1 MISQTAEYALRAV
14 VHLASV
20 DQSGTTSQTTQQIA
34 DATQVPVGYLSKV
47 LQGLSRAGVIASQR
61 GLGGG
66 WSLSRAAAAISVF
79 DVVQPVDPIRRI
91 EECPLGLEAH
101 GTALC
106 PLHRSLDEAAANL
119 EKSFR
124 ETTIAILIANPSSA
138 ALCVGPQ

>member
-20 DQSGTTSQTTQQIA
+20 EQNGATQTTQQIA
-34 DATQVPVGYLSKV
+34 DATQVPLGYLSKV

-66 WSLSRAAAAISVF
+66 WTLSRAAQEISVF

-91 EECPLGLEAH
+91 VACPLGLEAH
-101 GTALC
+101 DAALC
-106 PLHRSLDEAAANL
+106 PLHQSLDDAAAML

-124 ETTIAILIANPSSA
+124 ETSIAMLVADPKHHSAFRAPS
-138 ALCVGPQ
+138 